1 MHRYVPNT
9 RRRARRARYVH
20 GKPGRPTT
28 SSHIVIYGGGL
39 ATIITF
45 SDGSH
50 QDSFSR
56 DVNNRPSNIP
66 TVDGPVQNM
75 TKDARKVVIE
85 GARRKEDEYTLDT
98 TGFQFSRRPK
108 HTRFQD
114 DKAIK
119 AEYYP
124 ECMEIIKQLT
134 GAARVIP
141 FHHCM
146 LSTCPLTQSSTYPR
160 YPGSYPS
167 PESRW
172 SQWCFGT
179 SPAFINH
186 PCRFH
191 TTAFAISLLHKHFP
205 NEIPA
210 LLRNRLHIT
219 NLWRPI
225 SRPAID

>member
-1 MHRYVPNT
+1 
-9 RRRARRARYVH
+9 
-20 GKPGRPTT
+20 
-28 SSHIVIYGGGL
+28 
-39 ATIITF
+39 
-45 SDGSH
+45 
-50 QDSFSR
+50 
-56 DVNNRPSNIP
+56 
-66 TVDGPVQNM
+66 M

-114 DKAIK
+114 DKEIK

-205 NEIPA
+205 NETPA

-225 SRPAID
+225 SCPAIDWPLALCDCRSLDVDEDIKEATALVANNMRGCQSLYMKYNPMHRWVYKSAMGPEDFMLFKWLVSLSMFCFN